1 MFHDILKNFLELLK
15 SAVRGFLFIRKSPA
29 FWQKRSAV
37 SSIIPDLLI
46 PFSVIYYSI
55 VCLRNRG
62 VAPEKL
68 AVPVI
73 CAGNL
78 TVGGAGKT
86 PLALKIA
93 EEIGR
98 LSQKKI
104 AFVSRGYMGTNSG
117 PLPVN
122 PALHHVE
129 DVGDEPL
136 LLAKIAETWI
146 GRDRLLTA
154 KAAIAAGAGIIIMD
168 DGFQNMAIHKDLSLI
183 AVDGGFGTGNGLVL
197 PAGPLREPVLKALKR
212 ADAVVFIGDDKY
224 DELPFLT
231 RYARIIKAKLQPV
244 SGMDLAGKKVLAFA
258 GIGRPEKFFETLV
271 GMGAELL
278 DKVSFPDHYVYE
290 PEDIKELISR
300 AAKLKAILIT
310 TEKDYVRLPADMRGE
325 IKTLPVNLEIADMPV
340 FQQFLQP
347 YI

>member
-1 MFHDILKNFLELLK
+1 MPKYLLNTLK
-15 SAVRGFLFIRKSPA
+15 SALLDLLFVRKTPK
-29 FWQKRSAV
+29 FWQKRSAI
-37 SSIIPDLLI
+37 SSVLPDLLI

-62 VAPEKL
+62 MVPEKL
-68 AVPVI
+68 SVPVI

-78 TVGGAGKT
+78 TVGGAGKS

-93 EEIGR
+93 EEIGK

-104 AFVSRGYMGTNSG
+104 AFVSRGYMGTNPG
-117 PLPVN
+117 PLVVN
-122 PALHHVE
+122 PELHHVE

-146 GRDRLLTA
+146 GQDRLLTA

-183 AVDGGFGTGNGLVL
+183 AVDGGFGLGNGLVL

-244 SGMDLAGKKVLAFA
+244 TSMDLAGKKVLAFA
-258 GIGRPEKFFETLV
+258 GIGRPEKFFETLEALS
-271 GMGAELL
+271 AELL

-290 PEDIKELISR
+290 PDDIKALISR
-300 AAKLKAILIT
+300 AAKLEAILIT
-310 TEKDYVRLPADMRGE
+310 TEKDYVRLPADMRAE
-325 IKTLPVNLEIADMPV
+325 IKTLPVKLEIADMPV